1 MPDSPVA
8 LLTMSSTLGTGCG
21 GLSGLSRSAST
32 FQPDSPG
39 PNGATIIGSTAGEI
53 STAITV
59 PPPTRA
65 RICSVGTL
73 SSAPPSTSRSP
84 S

>member
-8 LLTMSSTLGTGCG
+8 LLTMSSTLGTGRG
-21 GLSGLSRSAST
+21 GLTGLSRSAST

-39 PNGATIIGSTAGEI
+39 PNAATVIGSTAGEM

-59 PPPTRA
+59 PPPIRV
-65 RICSVGTL
+65 RITSVGTL
-73 SSAPPSTSRSP
+73 SSAPPSISKSP